1 MKHSAEVREMT
12 IESMLEQAL
21 GGIRAI
27 MANDQ
32 RAAAAAEG
40 APGATPAS
48 SLHTITT
55 ARM

>member
-27 MANDQ
+27 LANDK

-40 APGATPAS
+40 SPGE
-48 SLHTITT
+48 TT
-55 ARM
+55 AAAYMQ